1 MVQRTRKFQERA
13 TRKLSNLDLWATQQR
28 ATDAGRGR
36 RRSAR
41 FGFVRRGRADVP
53 VGAATV
59 ALVAANGWPRPGAAD
74 AFAPGEAPVAGGTRL
89 PGTPPTP
96 MVLRSPGYDP
106 EASRW

>member
-1 MVQRTRKFQERA
+1 MVRLTRGSNDDGACACSEDDAVADGASREVRTMDA
-13 TRKLSNLDLWATQQR
+13 TARLPRGAVALSA
-28 ATDAGRGR
+28 
-36 RRSAR
+36 
-41 FGFVRRGRADVP
+41 P
-53 VGAATV
+53 VGAATL

-74 AFAPGEAPVAGGTRL
+74 AFAPREAPVAGGTRL